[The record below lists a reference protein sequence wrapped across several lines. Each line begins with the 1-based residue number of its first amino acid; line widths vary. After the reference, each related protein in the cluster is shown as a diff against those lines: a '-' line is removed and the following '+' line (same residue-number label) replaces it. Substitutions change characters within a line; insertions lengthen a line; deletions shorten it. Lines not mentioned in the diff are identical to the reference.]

1 MTIIL
6 PKNTITRWQE
16 AQARE
21 SLLAWR
27 ALSKWML
34 AEAHL
39 ACREGRI
46 SLASDLFLLAD
57 VAMAR
62 ALDLQPREI
71 SA

>member
-1 MTIIL
+1 MIVL
-6 PKNTITRWQE
+6 PKGTITRWQE
-16 AQARE
+16 ADTRE
-21 SLLAWR
+21 SILAWR

-39 ACREGRI
+39 ACSEGRI

-62 ALDLQPREI
+62 ALDLQPERE
-71 SA
+71 AA